1 LFEDE
6 IKTGGGVVAALARII
21 SKCSK
26 NGQEWREFPKE
37 KIYSQNISG

>member
-6 IKTGGGVVAALARII
+6 IKTGGGVVAARII

-26 NGQEWREFPKE
+26 MGQEWREFPKE